1 MLIVINVDLTRSV
14 GSILQVLL
22 NHRLVQRHRADA
34 LKMLIGSRDDDVQ
47 HRFFYFHNT
56 FGVIPVSERL
66 LLSDVKIVSRIK

>member
-22 NHRLVQRHRADA
+22 NHQLVQRHRADA
-34 LKMLIGSRDDDVQ
+34 LKMLIGSRHLQ